1 MSANDDPLTA
11 ALPLPVG
18 DARVSC
24 GTCSWAD
31 RSLVKEADWYPK
43 RTMRAAQ
50 RLAFYASRFPVV
62 LVDST
67 YRFPPT
73 PDVARQ
79 WVERTPDG
87 FTMDVVAWSLLTHN
101 ATLPDSLWPDLQ
113 DEVRPEARDRRRL
126 YADHLTADA
135 RREAWRRFGH
145 ALEPLR
151 GAGRLGCVVLRYPY
165 WMRPGETARAA
176 IVEARQAL
184 SGLRLAVELPNHLW
198 VEDDQCE
205 PTLAF
210 LEDHDLAFVCTD
222 GPPQAEG
229 RPPVV
234 ASTSD
239 LAVVRLEGRNPG
251 DWDDADMEMAQRFAY
266 RYRLVELEEWVPRIA
281 DLAASTPEVHVLLA
295 NCWRDD
301 AVRNAAE
308 LEALLR
314 GPAPPPK

>member
-1 MSANDDPLTA
+1 MAAAPPLLLGEA
-11 ALPLPVG
+11 CIRYGA
-18 DARVSC
+18 
-24 GTCSWAD
+24 CSWSD

-43 RTMRAAQ
+43 RTMKAAE
-50 RLAFYASRFPVV
+50 RMAYYAARFPLV

-79 WVERTPDG
+79 WVERTPEG

-126 YADHLTADA
+126 YHDHLTAEA
-135 RREAWRRFGH
+135 RAEAWRRFRH
-145 ALEPLR
+145 ALEPLHA
-151 GAGRLGCVVLRYPY
+151 AGRLGCVVLRYPY

-176 IVEARQAL
+176 ITEARHGL
-184 SGLRLAVELPNHLW
+184 GGLRLAVELPNLAW
-198 VEDDQCE
+198 VDDDQCE

-210 LEDHDLAFVCTD
+210 LEDNDLAFVCAD
-222 GPPQAEG
+222 GPPQAEQ

-239 LAVVRLEGRNPG
+239 LAVVRMEGRNPG
-251 DWDDADMEMAQRFAY
+251 DWHEAEMEMAQRFAY
-266 RYRLVELEEWVPRIA
+266 RYPLRELEEWVPRV
-281 DLAASTPEVHVLLA
+281 LALASSAPELHVLFA

-301 AVRNAAE
+301 AVTNAAE
-308 LEALLR
+308 MAALLR
-314 GPAPPPK
+314 GEAGEAR

>member
-1 MSANDDPLTA
+1 LSANEHQLTA
-11 ALPLPVG
+11 APPLAVG
-18 DARVSC
+18 GASVRC
-24 GTCSWAD
+24 GACSWAD
-31 RSLVKEADWYPK
+31 RSLVKESGWYPK
-43 RTMRAAQ
+43 RTMKAAQ
-50 RLAFYASRFPVV
+50 RLAFYASRFPVA

-79 WVERTPDG
+79 WVERTPEG

-151 GAGRLGCVVLRYPY
+151 AAGRLGCVVLRYPY

-176 IVEARQAL
+176 IVEARDAL
-184 SGLRLAVELPNHLW
+184 SHLRLAIELPNLLW

-210 LEDHDLAFVCTD
+210 LEDQDLAFVCTD
-222 GPPQAEG
+222 GPPQAEA

-251 DWDDADMEMAQRFAY
+251 DWDEAGLEMAQRFAY
-266 RYRLVELEEWVPRIA
+266 RYPLVELEEWVPRLSS
-281 DLAASTPEVHVLLA
+281 LAASTPDVHVLMA

-301 AVRNAAE
+301 AVVNAAE

-314 GPAPPPK
+314 RSVAPSN